1 MELAG
6 DVALDLDLSRVWQGG
21 LRLTGPKILIMDFC
35 SVGRGGDRL
44 SRRWRRV
51 PRAGVLRSWSLGL
64 SGPGQIGIG
73 RVLMVCQ
80 LAVRSGVQGQSAGR
94 CTRVSQFS
102 GAVAGPWV

>member
-1 MELAG
+1 M
-6 DVALDLDLSRVWQGG
+6 
-21 LRLTGPKILIMDFC
+21 GPKILIMGFC

-64 SGPGQIGIG
+64 SGPGQVGIG

-94 CTRVSQFS
+94 CSQ
-102 GAVAGPWV
+102 VLRCP